1 MRCCIKSAL
10 ISTIKTRLAAKPLT
24 ARGQCSRMPSYKGT
38 AATTGSIE
46 TSERLRREDE
56 WRSLKVSSMSGDKKR
71 EKLMKN
77 ISRLFL
83 APTIAAF
90 LLSLACTTTN
100 AAHRGGRSAYDGTW
114 SVAIYTLRGDCGSV
128 RVAAQIV
135 GGRVYSKD
143 QSYQANGAVGANGVI
158 RVSVASG
165 RLSASGSGR
174 LSRNSG
180 AGSWR
185 SSRGECSGS
194 WSASRRAA
202 YY

>member
-1 MRCCIKSAL
+1 MKDLSHLLVAPA
-10 ISTIKTRLAAKPLT
+10 LAAVL
-24 ARGQCSRMPSYKGT
+24 
-38 AATTGSIE
+38 
-46 TSERLRREDE
+46 LLV
-56 WRSLKVSSMSGDKKR
+56 W
-71 EKLMKN
+71 
-77 ISRLFL
+77 
-83 APTIAAF
+83 AP
-90 LLSLACTTTN
+90 TN
-100 AAHRGGRSAYDGTW
+100 AAHRGGGSAYDGTW

-174 LSRNSG
+174 LSANSG
-180 AGSWR
+180 AGRWT

-194 WSASRRAA
+194 WSASRRAS

>member
-1 MRCCIKSAL
+1 VNNLSPLLLAPI
-10 ISTIKTRLAAKPLT
+10 LAA
-24 ARGQCSRMPSYKGT
+24 
-38 AATTGSIE
+38 
-46 TSERLRREDE
+46 
-56 WRSLKVSSMSGDKKR
+56 V
-71 EKLMKN
+71 
-77 ISRLFL
+77 
-83 APTIAAF
+83 
-90 LLSLACTTTN
+90 LLLACTPTH
-100 AAHRGGRSAYDGTW
+100 AAHRGGGSAYDGIW

-143 QSYQANGAVGANGVI
+143 QSYQTNGDVGANGVI

-174 LSRNSG
+174 LSANSG
-180 AGSWR
+180 AGRWR

-194 WSASRRAA
+194 WSATRRAS